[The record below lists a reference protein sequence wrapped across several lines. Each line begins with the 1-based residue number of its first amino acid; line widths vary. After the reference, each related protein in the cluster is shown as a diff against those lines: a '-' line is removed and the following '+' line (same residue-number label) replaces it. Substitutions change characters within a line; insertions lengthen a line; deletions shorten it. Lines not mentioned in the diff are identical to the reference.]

1 MRRATQLPP
10 KKVERQFSFF
20 GCCSK
25 NDIKNQVV
33 ESNRPI
39 EIETSQP
46 VQEEPVEEMQLVTQP
61 TVFDDVLEK
70 LRQHLG
76 SPIYAVGAVT
86 HEYVV
91 KPTNDYVVQPA
102 NNYVVQP
109 ANAYVVQPV
118 GAAANRYVVEPVGNV
133 TNDYVVQPANNYVVQ
148 PSISIGG
155 LAAAN
160 KYVVDPESKNEHVA
174 PPNNE
179 HAKPNNE
186 HTKPNNGF
194 EPSA

>member
-1 MRRATQLPP
+1 
-10 KKVERQFSFF
+10 V
-20 GCCSK
+20 
-25 NDIKNQVV
+25 I
-33 ESNRPI
+33 ESNKPI
-39 EIETSQP
+39 EMESSQP
-46 VQEEPVEEMQLVTQP
+46 VQEVPVEEQQLVTQP
-61 TVFDDVLEK
+61 NVFDDVLEK

-76 SPIYAVGAVT
+76 SPIYSIGAVT

-118 GAAANRYVVEPVGNV
+118 ANV

-148 PSISIGG
+148 PGISIG
-155 LAAAN
+155 AAAN
-160 KYVVDPESKNEHVA
+160 KYIVDPASTGAA
-174 PPNNE
+174 P
-179 HAKPNNE
+179 PNNE
-186 HTKPNNGF
+186 HTKPNNEHSF

>member
-1 MRRATQLPP
+1 LPP
-10 KKVERQFSFF
+10 KKVERQSIASFF

-25 NDIKNQVV
+25 KDIKNQVI

-39 EIETSQP
+39 EIETRQS
-46 VQEEPVEEMQLVTQP
+46 VQEVPVEEMQLVTQP

-76 SPIYAVGAVT
+76 RPIYSIGAVT

-102 NNYVVQP
+102 N
-109 ANAYVVQPV
+109 AYVVQPV
-118 GAAANRYVVEPVGNV
+118 ANA

-148 PSISIGG
+148 PGISIG
-155 LAAAN
+155 AAAN
-160 KYVVDPESKNEHVA
+160 KYIVEPASTESKSEHVA

-179 HAKPNNE
+179 HTKPNNE
-186 HTKPNNGF
+186 P
-194 EPSA
+194 